1 MPIQF
6 FEQEVGT
13 AIAGM
18 MTTEKRQDRVP
29 EGSAEGSIGWLWKL
43 PGGGDILAEN
53 GTTTII
59 SVLNKNIAGKETTIC
74 KGRRT
79 SDPRVTESQV
89 AKQR

>member
-1 MPIQF
+1 MPIQS

-18 MTTEKRQDRVP
+18 TTTEKRQDGVP
-29 EGSAEGSIGWLWKL
+29 EGSAEGSIGWSWKL

-59 SVLNKNIAGKETTIC
+59 SVLNKNIAGRETATC

-79 SDPRVTESQV
+79 RS
-89 AKQR
+89 